1 MWRAGERRNVCR
13 DFVGDPEGKT
23 PHRRRVCRWEGDI
36 KMDLTEIGWEGGD
49 CVHGP
54 GEGWVVSSSEHGKQ
68 TLEHHKMSGI
78 S

>member
-1 MWRAGERRNVCR
+1 V
-13 DFVGDPEGKT
+13 
-23 PHRRRVCRWEGDI
+23 
-36 KMDLTEIGWEGGD
+36 DLKEIGLEAVD